1 MNQCFIRVNH
11 KNKRLRAFQRRL
23 HEESEGQGEGRK
35 GPHTRLP
42 RSQASPN
49 RGGCS
54 SWPLSVFPFKD
65 PRHYYSLR
73 EDGAAVSPP
82 EKLPSTQSVKHQAVF
97 PRARPEAATVQAAT
111 FYRRYGACAKT
122 KPETSAMEHAS
133 PSPSGSA
140 PSLIDSS
147 FTQ

>member
-73 EDGAAVSPP
+73 EDGAAESPHRKNCPQPSQSSTKLFSP
-82 EKLPSTQSVKHQAVF
+82 ERGRKLPPCK
-97 PRARPEAATVQAAT
+97 PRPFTEGMAHAQRLSRKPAPWNTPRPP
-111 FYRRYGACAKT
+111 RL
-122 KPETSAMEHAS
+122 
-133 PSPSGSA
+133 A
-140 PSLIDSS
+140 PPLR
-147 FTQ
+147 

>member
-1 MNQCFIRVNH
+1 MATKC
-11 KNKRLRAFQRRL
+11 
-23 HEESEGQGEGRK
+23 
-35 GPHTRLP
+35 
-42 RSQASPN
+42 
-49 RGGCS
+49 
-54 SWPLSVFPFKD
+54 LSVQGSETLLQPQ
-65 PRHYYSLR
+65 RGRSR
-73 EDGAAVSPP
+73 RVSPP